1 MALTHMLYAP
11 GERTQQVADDARALR
26 LAQDLSRRSLA
37 ERSGVPEATI
47 KRFETSGRISFESL
61 VLLAD
66 ALGVADRLA
75 LLFAAR
81 PPTSL
86 DQLKRGERLRGRG

>member
-11 GERTQQVADDARALR
+11 MERARRVAEDVRALR

-37 ERSGVPEATI
+37 ARSGVAEATI
-47 KRFETSGRISFESL
+47 KRFETTGRISFESL

-66 ALGVADRLA
+66 ALGVSERLSQ
-75 LLFAAR
+75 LFAAP

-86 DQLKRGERLRGRG
+86 DQIKRGERQRGRG